1 MTDTAQVLAALDFAA
16 DRHKGQPRKDAAK
29 TPYINHII
37 SVIHT
42 LANVGKVTDPVVLI
56 AAALHDTIEDTE
68 TSAEELEERLGTEVR
83 LVVEEVSDDKNL
95 PKQERKR
102 LQIEHAPH
110 LSDQAKQLKL
120 ADKACNVLDVIE
132 HPAVGWSR
140 DRRVEYIDWTE
151 KSAAGCRGVNEALD
165 AHYDRV
171 VRRGREESQ
180 GWS

>member
-37 SVIHT
+37 SVVHT
-42 LANVGKVTDPVVLI
+42 LADVGKVTDPILLI

-68 TSAEELEERLGTEVR
+68 TSADELEEKFGTEVR
-83 LVVEEVSDDKNL
+83 SVVEEVTDDKNL

-110 LSDQAKQLKL
+110 LSDRAKQLKL
-120 ADKACNVLDVIE
+120 ADKACNVIDVIE
-132 HPAVGWSR
+132 NPAVGWSLE
-140 DRRVEYIDWTE
+140 RRREYLDWTDQ
-151 KSAAGCRGVNEALD
+151 SAAGCRGTNQALE

-171 VRRGREESQ
+171 VRRGREKSANW
-180 GWS
+180 G